1 MLLPLL
7 WRYLFLQYGKTLLLS
22 LLGFLVILLTTRL
35 EEAAKL
41 ISLGTS
47 FGSVVLYILY
57 QIPYVLQIA
66 LPISTLIGALYLF
79 QRLSS
84 NNELTAARASGISL
98 FELIAP
104 LMLFSILVAVCSFEL
119 FFDLSARAHLEAK
132 KLEYTVREMQ
142 PLAILQ
148 NSRMLDSRGVK
159 LDMKGSLVADKEAT
173 DFVIAMGA
181 GDNGKTT
188 LILSKRVS
196 SDNNTL
202 FGEDTT
208 LITTQRPQLGASF
221 DDLVIENTKINATS
235 LAEVALVANKGRMWK
250 AGNDLLSLPLLM
262 AKRSELKERVEQKV
276 SEDKNPRSALR
287 KIRKIDAELVRRFS
301 LAFSIVTFTL
311 AGASF
316 GCIIGRQN
324 KRRRFIYVVALT
336 GFFLVSY
343 LAAKGLE
350 EKPLTAICLYLAP
363 HAILI
368 VASVRRLLNIQRGVE
383 A

>member
-1 MLLPLL
+1 MLLPVL

-22 LLGFLVILLTTRL
+22 LLGFLVILLSTRL

-41 ISLGTS
+41 VSLGTS
-47 FGSVVLYILY
+47 LGSVVLYIFY

-79 QRLSS
+79 QRLSA

-98 FELIAP
+98 FELLAP
-104 LMLFSILVAVCSFEL
+104 LMLFSILVAVASFEL

-159 LDMKGSLVADKEAT
+159 LDMKGSLVADKEAS
-173 DFVIAMGA
+173 DFIIAMGA
-181 GDNGKTT
+181 GDGGKTT
-188 LILSKRVS
+188 LILSKKVA
-196 SDNNTL
+196 SDSNTL
-202 FGEDTT
+202 YGEDTT
-208 LITTQRPQLGASF
+208 LITTKTPQFGAKY
-221 DDLVIENTKINATS
+221 DDLIIENTKSNATS
-235 LAEVALVANKGRMWK
+235 LAEVALVANKHRMWK

-262 AKRSELKERVEQKV
+262 AKRSELQQKPEG
-276 SEDKNPRSALR
+276 SKKTLR

-311 AGASF
+311 AGVAF
-316 GCIIGRQN
+316 GCMIGRLHR
-324 KRRRFIYVVALT
+324 RRRFVYVVVLAGL
-336 GFFLVSY
+336 FLVCY

-368 VASVRRLLNIQRGVE
+368 VASMHRLLNIQRGVE